1 MTKIYVDPD
10 IEQAETLPAVFY
22 RSNSYFDEL
31 FLYLYWIVA
40 KSFAVDNLLLT
51 LSFKISL
58 GGLKSPSEIGLK
70 DIQKF
75 AKSGIITID
84 KTKIIVGKI
93 KE

>member
-1 MTKIYVDPD
+1 MKKIVKRKESILSIREKKLAYSLV
-10 IEQAETLPAVFY
+10 LPTMILVLSIVIIPLLANF
-22 RSNSYFDEL
+22 
-31 FLYLYWIVA
+31 WI
-40 KSFAVDNLLLT
+40 
-51 LSFKISL
+51 SFKISL